1 MFYKYFKSPAII
13 KSGNGTLPMLDP
25 LLLSAHL
32 SFPTKILITQEKL
45 WRIYG
50 QELGKNNFSER
61 IFVKGGCIEESDA
74 LVAQIKEKD
83 VLLVAF
89 GGGSVLDLVKYC
101 ASRCDKP
108 YITVPSALSN
118 DAVYSCVSRLSVG
131 GKKKSFGVQPPI
143 GIVVDFDV
151 IRNSPRELLLAGVA
165 DIVSNLS
172 ALEDWRL
179 SHKIM
184 GEPIDELAY
193 MLSKESVM
201 PLLRYDREKCLESN
215 AFLYDLA
222 NAIVTSG
229 LSMIVAGSTRCT
241 SGAEHLI
248 SHAIDEYYPERSTIH
263 GLQVGWAHMII
274 EKHYRGENSIYEK
287 LHDFY
292 RRIGLLGAIEEY
304 VKWDEDEF
312 GTLIAPA
319 RTMRDRFT
327 VFNIIDKR
335 NQYSTCQYGDKNA

>member
-13 KSGNGTLPMLDP
+13 KSGNGTLPMLDS
-25 LLLSAHL
+25 LLHSAHL
-32 SFPTKILITQEKL
+32 SFSNKILITQEEL

-50 QELGKNNFSER
+50 DGLGKNDFSEK
-61 IFVKGGCIEESDA
+61 IFVEGGCIDEADT
-74 LVAQIKEKD
+74 LVARIKEKD
-83 VLLVAF
+83 ALLVAF

-118 DAVYSCVSRLSVG
+118 DAVYSCVSRLSVD

-151 IRNSPRELLLAGVA
+151 IRNSPKVLLLAGVA

-179 SHKIM
+179 SHKM
-184 GEPIDELAY
+184 TGEPINELAY

-201 PLLRYDREKCLESN
+201 PLFRYEREGCLN
-215 AFLYDLA
+215 QDDFLYDLT

-263 GLQVGWAHMII
+263 GLQVGWAHLII
-274 EKHYRGENSIYEK
+274 EERYRGKYSIHRELY
-287 LHDFY
+287 DFY
-292 RRIGLLGAIEEY
+292 NNIGLIDVIHKY
-304 VKWDEDEF
+304 VKWENVEF
-312 GTLIAPA
+312 NGLIGFAK
-319 RTMRDRFT
+319 TIRDRYT
-327 VFNIIDKR
+327 VLNLVDER
-335 NQYSTCQYGDKNA
+335 R